1 MLGVV
6 IAPFLVE
13 EGAKG
18 LWLPW
23 RNGQPAKA
31 GVGRDCNSACDQE
44 AHAVEPAAYC

>member
-6 IAPFLVE
+6 ITQFLVE

-18 LWLPW
+18 LWLLS

-31 GVGRDCNSACDQE
+31 GVGRVCNGAGDQE